1 MRPRRSLQSPW
12 PRTIDSGR
20 AKRSIPNCN
29 KKTGNAAKTV
39 KVPRIFSEAQL
50 RYFGPP
56 PLSVVFWHSSLE
68 TSVES
73 SLTRSQS
80 CLSLDT
86 LVLVITVLREF
97 QKPAKM
103 VLVQSLLLP
112 LKDVSILITPCCVK
126 MFPIFYTLLIRL
138 PGFFVLLG
146 LFVQFMQVAASCCFL
161 TLFSALVSSWPRY
174 PTCLGS
180 ISASVVPIPFRHVH
194 FSQ

>member
-1 MRPRRSLQSPW
+1 MEISPLWHRKRHWYLSQVSDPSPLRPPHSYL
-12 PRTIDSGR
+12 
-20 AKRSIPNCN
+20 
-29 KKTGNAAKTV
+29 
-39 KVPRIFSEAQL
+39 
-50 RYFGPP
+50 
-56 PLSVVFWHSSLE
+56 LSVVFLHSSLE

-112 LKDVSILITPCCVK
+112 LKDVSILKTPYRVK
-126 MFPIFYTLLIRL
+126 FYPIFSTLLICPSYPSFLCFAR
-138 PGFFVLLG
+138 PFCTIHASGCILL
-146 LFVQFMQVAASCCFL
+146 FL
-161 TLFSALVSSWPRY
+161 TLFSVLVSSWPRY

-180 ISASVVPIPFRHVH
+180 ISALVVPIPFRHVH